1 MNQKSKI
8 KIKTSNQNKIIHPK
22 KVIKFNNYNFNQMTI
37 KIKMAN

>member
-22 KVIKFNNYNFNQMTI
+22 IVIKFNIYNFNQMTI
-37 KIKMAN
+37 KVKMAS